1 MAAETP
7 EASKG
12 EQNIRSDGRP
22 SSNPQA
28 SGSINRSGDKRDA
41 EQRLQEGLE
50 ETFPGSDPVAVTD
63 PTKPGRPAE
72 PIPE

>member
-1 MAAETP
+1 MK
-7 EASKG
+7 ASKG
-12 EQNIRSDGRP
+12 EQDIRSDGRP
-22 SSNPQA
+22 SANPQ
-28 SGSINRSGDKRDA
+28 SGESLDRTQEKQDA